1 MVQEGAEY
9 SCIYRGK
16 ESMRIDVETTI
27 WRGLGV
33 CRVYQE
39 GFNRISGRSERYHDS
54 QIHVYFY
61 VWADHSCHVVE
72 TDFDSMP
79 IESKNEHVT
88 P

>member
-9 SCIYRGK
+9 SCMYKGK

-39 GFNRISGRSERYHDS
+39 GFNRISGRSGLSINQES
-54 QIHVYFY
+54 IIHNGFT
-61 VWADHSCHVVE
+61 A
-72 TDFDSMP
+72 
-79 IESKNEHVT
+79 KN
-88 P
+88 